1 MTAKAAG
8 GAKAP
13 SMGRAGGGAAMPGGY
28 PCPSTGC
35 VFRAARRYNLSVH
48 MRLHTGEK
56 PYKCDAAAGC
66 SATFAWRSSMLHHLR
81 THHAVASSAG
91 RRVVINNRP
100 TKREAGGVRGARRG
114 RGAASNSSSNS
125 SGSGSSSQPVPGAST
140 TPSVD
145 GPKPA
150 IALGGT
156 EDSHGDGA
164 PSARPED
171 ATPTASTV
179 ATDGATASVNKTL
192 SCLAAARKQSS
203 AQAAAVPHAAA
214 SPAALS
220 LPEGASSLSPM
231 AIKFTPS
238 PVPPLAPGGAPAVA
252 PTPVPAAVAS
262 PPLLA
267 AMPVPVPVAP
277 DSKWAAPA
285 AAVRADP
292 ALAAA
297 VAAVVSRG
305 RARTAVPAAT
315 AGAPPAA
322 GTGRKAAPPPLLLGL
337 PSTEGDGGASLLPLS
352 PLTPAEQSGRGSW
365 SAPPPLSHGAI
376 AGMDTTA
383 PVMAAAAVAAWNAPP
398 TTDAVGTLLPPPVGF
413 AVKFDAAAA
422 VAATTTAETSRF
434 AGVGG
439 NDGIGGA
446 PPATTDWLLLGMDL
460 ELFDDNMD
468 EVVGAATLSALPTPS
483 ASVTDLCMGSLGIVL
498 PVPPRGGGERVVSGW
513 EVRRSRHTH
522 SDRSTLRGR
531 RHRLTPVVPPPL
543 SASTASTGSLLATR
557 AAPPVRT
564 R

>member
-262 PPLLA
+262 PRSWLPCPCQCRWRLTA
-267 AMPVPVPVAP
+267 
-277 DSKWAAPA
+277 S
-285 AAVRADP
+285 
-292 ALAAA
+292 
-297 VAAVVSRG
+297 G
-305 RARTAVPAAT
+305 RRLPPPSARIRRWLP
-315 AGAPPAA
+315 PWQQLCPAA
-322 GTGRKAAPPPLLLGL
+322 GRERQCLLRPRGLPLLLELVERPPHRPYYSACRRQRATGARRSCPCR
-337 PSTEGDGGASLLPLS
+337 PSH
-352 PLTPAEQSGRGSW
+352 
-365 SAPPPLSHGAI
+365 PPS
-376 AGMDTTA
+376 
-383 PVMAAAAVAAWNAPP
+383 
-398 TTDAVGTLLPPPVGF
+398 
-413 AVKFDAAAA
+413 
-422 VAATTTAETSRF
+422 SR
-434 AGVGG
+434 A
-439 NDGIGGA
+439 
-446 PPATTDWLLLGMDL
+446 
-460 ELFDDNMD
+460 
-468 EVVGAATLSALPTPS
+468 GAA
-483 ASVTDLCMGSLGIVL
+483 GQ
-498 PVPPRGGGERVVSGW
+498 
-513 EVRRSRHTH
+513 RR
-522 SDRSTLRGR
+522 R
-531 RHRLTPVVPPPL
+531 R
-543 SASTASTGSLLATR
+543 
-557 AAPPVRT
+557 
-564 R
+564 